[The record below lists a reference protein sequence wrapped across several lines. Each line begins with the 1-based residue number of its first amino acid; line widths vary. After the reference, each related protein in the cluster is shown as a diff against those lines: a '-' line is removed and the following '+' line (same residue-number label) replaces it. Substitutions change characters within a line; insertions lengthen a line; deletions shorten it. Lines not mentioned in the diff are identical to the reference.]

1 MKPRFVDSIE
11 NLHGGLPRD
20 FKSNQNNLIS
30 IQMSMNINPHGKN
43 PNVTSSGIS
52 KSLSKASNDQL
63 ERMYCFVR
71 IRPLLPQEK
80 HEKCAVNTT
89 NREKLLLY
97 YKDSNLHYKF
107 DQVFND
113 RSSQKDI
120 FAEFKVYIKKLF
132 SGRSCTVMAYGQT
145 GSGKTHTMFGMDS
158 ETAKQLERK
167 NREKQSIVP
176 RHSNSLPRNA
186 HQRTEV
192 EINIEQDEFK
202 MGLIPRISHY
212 IFD

>member
-1 MKPRFVDSIE
+1 
-11 NLHGGLPRD
+11 
-20 FKSNQNNLIS
+20 
-30 IQMSMNINPHGKN
+30 MSMNIKPHGDN

-52 KSLSKASNDQL
+52 KTLSKASNDQL

-71 IRPLLPQEK
+71 IRPLLPPER

-158 ETAKQLERK
+158 ETAKQFERK

-176 RHSNSLPRNA
+176 KHSNSLPRNA